1 MPPKGAK
8 AKGAAK
14 AAKPKVL
21 DYSGLEK
28 GMRVQADWDGSGTF
42 HAAEVVTVSDSKNR
56 AKAPVKVTF
65 PGYTKDSDVWVGGD
79 RIRSK
84 AIKVKKEPKPEGER
98 KPREPRK
105 VWMFALTGGP
115 CGGKGSCQKYLREKL
130 EAKGY
135 DIYTCPEGPT
145 LFFNNGALNAFFPG
159 EAPGPNFAGGNLIT
173 NLPDTKDKL
182 MQFETAIL
190 QMQLQ
195 MESGFQ
201 TMARSTGKKSI
212 IFCDRGVYD
221 IACYLPD
228 QAEGAAWKELL
239 KKNKQVPI
247 KLLSRYAGVLYL
259 QTAAIGAEKFYK
271 SGDTQDDAGNKVFR
285 RESPEEA
292 KELDTNVLK
301 CWKSHKNLIEIT
313 NEGVSSAD
321 AKWEKCL
328 EGILKTIEPPA
339 EEKKE

>member
-8 AKGAAK
+8 GKAAK
-14 AAKPKVL
+14 AAKPKVY

-28 GMRVQADWDGSGTF
+28 GMRVQADWDGSGIYS
-42 HAAEVVTVSDSKNR
+42 AAEVVVVSESKNR

-79 RIRSK
+79 CLRSK
-84 AIKVKKEPKPEGER
+84 NLKIKKEPKPEGEK

-130 EAKGY
+130 EEKGY

-145 LFFNNGALNAFFPG
+145 IFFNNGALNAFFPG
-159 EAPGPNFAGGNLIT
+159 EKPGPNFPGGSLID
-173 NLPDTKDKL
+173 NLPATKDKL
-182 MQFETAIL
+182 QQFETAII

-212 IFCDRGVYD
+212 IFCDRGVFD

-228 QAEGAAWKELL
+228 MAEGDAWKSLL
-239 KKNKQVPI
+239 KKNNQVPI
-247 KLLSRYAGVLYL
+247 KLLSRYAGVLHL

-271 SGDTQDDAGNKVFR
+271 SGDTTDDAGNKVFR
-285 RESPEEA
+285 RETPEEA
-292 KELDTNVLK
+292 KTLDANVLK
-301 CWKSHKNLIEIT
+301 CWKQHKNLIEIT
-313 NEGVSSAD
+313 NEGLSGAD

-328 EGILKTIEPPA
+328 HAVLKAVEPPA
-339 EEKKE
+339 EPAA

>member
-1 MPPKGAK
+1 MPPKSAK
-8 AKGAAK
+8 AK
-14 AAKPKVL
+14 AAKPKVY

-42 HAAEVVTVSDSKNR
+42 YAGEVVVVSDSKNR

-65 PGYTKDSDVWVGGD
+65 PGYTKDSDCWVGGD

-84 AIKVKKEPKPEGER
+84 AIKVKKEPKPEGEK

-115 CGGKGSCQKYLREKL
+115 CGGKGSCQKFLREKL

-135 DIYTCPEGPT
+135 DVYTCPEGPT
-145 LFFNNGALNAFFPG
+145 IFFNNGGLNAFLT
-159 EAPGPNFAGGNLIT
+159 AGGTLIT
-173 NLPDTKDKL
+173 DLPDTKDKL
-182 MQFETAIL
+182 MQFQTAII
-190 QMQLQ
+190 QMQLT

-201 TMARSTGKKSI
+201 TMARSTGKKSV

-221 IACYLPD
+221 IACYLPE
-228 QAEGAAWKELL
+228 QTEGEAWKTLL

-247 KLLSRYAGVLYL
+247 KLLSRYAGVVYL

-271 SGDTQDDAGNKVFR
+271 SGDTTDDAGNKVFR
-285 RESPEEA
+285 RETPEEA
-292 KELDTNVLK
+292 KELDANVKK
-301 CWKSHKNLIEIT
+301 CWKNHKNLIEIT
-313 NEGVSSAD
+313 NEGITSAD
-321 AKWEKCL
+321 AKWEKCW
-328 EGILKTIEPPA
+328 EGILKTIEPP